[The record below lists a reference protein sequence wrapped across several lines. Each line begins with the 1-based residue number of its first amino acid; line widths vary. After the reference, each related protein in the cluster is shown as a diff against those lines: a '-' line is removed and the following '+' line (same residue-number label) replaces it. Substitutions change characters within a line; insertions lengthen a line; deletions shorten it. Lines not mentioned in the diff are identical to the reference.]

1 MQFTQKNYLTKPQV
15 NTATNYH
22 FIKNISGN
30 YRMDDIKDQT
40 IEIMKITNGNICNRC
55 LGRNFYPKIS
65 GKDNQERGHNIKN
78 SLTLGK
84 SLAGKSKEC
93 YICEDIFETLKND
106 VEHIIDEINSSRIEF
121 SNFLVGCRLPTEIL
135 EKEKSIWDKIGLTS
149 ESIKKE
155 INREL
160 GKALALKMNK
170 EVEFENPN
178 VVVMMDYTNAKVD
191 IQINPLFIEGRYR
204 KLMRGIPQT
213 RWPCRKCRGKG
224 CEYCDFTGKM
234 YPESVEELIAKKVIL
249 ASKGQESR
257 FHGAGREDIDVRMLG
272 RGRPFVLE
280 IKEPKIRDLNLKE
293 LTEKINEHCQG
304 KVEVLNLQL
313 VGKERRSGVKASSTE
328 TSKTYRAVV
337 EVEKPISNDDLKI
350 LNTLKIIHQRTPI
363 RVSHRRAD
371 KIRIRE
377 VKEVESKIID
387 SNHFELTINCEGGLY
402 IKELISGDE
411 TRTKP
416 SITSLLENQA
426 TCADLDVLEVNI

>member
-1 MQFTQKNYLTKPQV
+1 MN
-15 NTATNYH
+15 
-22 FIKNISGN
+22 NIE
-30 YRMDDIKDQT
+30 YQT
-40 IEIMKITNGNICNRC
+40 IEIIKITDGNICNRC

-65 GKDNQERGHNIKN
+65 GKNNQERGQNLKN

-84 SLAGKSKEC
+84 SLPENSKEC
-93 YICEDIFETLKND
+93 FICENIFETLTND
-106 VEHIIDEINSSRIEF
+106 VKYIINEINSSKIEF
-121 SNFLVGCRLPTEIL
+121 SNFLVGCRLPKEIL
-135 EKEKSIWDKIGLTS
+135 EKEKTIWDKTGLMS

-160 GKALALKMNK
+160 GKALALNMNK

-178 VVVMMDYTNAKVD
+178 LVVMMDYTTGKVD
-191 IQINPLFIEGRYR
+191 LQINPLFIEGRYR
-204 KLMRGIPQT
+204 KLIRGIPQT

-224 CEYCDFTGKM
+224 CKFCDFTGKT
-234 YPESVEELIAKKVIL
+234 YPESVEELIAERVIQV
-249 ASKGQESR
+249 SKGKESR

-293 LTEKINEHCQG
+293 LTEKINKHCQG

-337 EVEKPISNDDLKI
+337 EVENTISNDDLKI
-350 LNTLKIIHQRTPI
+350 LRNLKIIQQRTPI

-371 KIRIRE
+371 KIRTRE
-377 VKEVESKIID
+377 VKEVEFKIID
-387 SNHFELTINCEGGLY
+387 SNHFELIINCEGGLY

-411 TRTKP
+411 DRTKP

-426 TCADLDVLEVNI
+426 TCVDLDVLEVNI